1 MHFINELLCASSSIL
16 VHLAKMTSWD
26 TAPGPQEMF
35 CVVLYFLSPFKSVIP
50 IQHDKQ
56 FIPKI
61 ISCDANDTRVWW
73 EILLVCH
80 CVLQFSSDLKQ

>member
-1 MHFINELLCASSSIL
+1 MHFINELLCVSNSIL
-16 VHLAKMTSWD
+16 IQLAKMTSWN

-35 CVVLYFLSPFKSVIP
+35 SVVLCFLSPFKSVIP

-56 FIPKI
+56 SISKI
-61 ISCDANDTRVWW
+61 MSCDANDTGVWQ
-73 EILLVCH
+73 EMLLVCH